1 MAENLNIRFY
11 RDKFLMGYASE
22 AAGHPVYEDRDFIEI
37 NIPGDM
43 NNVIQRPVTDR
54 DTQQFAA
61 AYARYK
67 EGLEPSVEGVPLQ
80 AWSRLT
86 PAQVANYKALGVK
99 TVENVAGMSDQVCNK
114 VAMGAMA
121 DRTAAKAYLDSAK
134 DGALAQKQA
143 LVIERQDQMIADLQ
157 RQINELAAY
166 ADKPKRGRK
175 AEETTEA

>member
-11 RDKFLMGYASE
+11 QDKYLMGYASE
-22 AAGHPVYEDRDFIEI
+22 QAGHPVYEDRDFIEI

-43 NNVIQRPVTDR
+43 NNVIQRPVTDK
-54 DTQQFAA
+54 DKQQWAA
-61 AYARYK
+61 AFGRYK
-67 EGLEPSVEGVPLQ
+67 EGLEPSVDGVPLE
-80 AWSRLT
+80 AWARLT

-121 DRTAAKAYLDSAK
+121 DRTAAKAYLESAK

-143 LVIERQDQMIADLQ
+143 LVIERQDQTIADLQ
-157 RQINELAAY
+157 RQINELAAL
-166 ADKPKRGRK
+166 AEKPKRK
-175 AEETTEA
+175 ARETEEA